1 MGSYNMAAIVLQD
14 ESGMVSRD
22 HSNRI
27 PIIRELRSNIMNGEW
42 EKVESILKESFHEPY

>member
-1 MGSYNMAAIVLQD
+1 MNSYNMAAVVLQD

-27 PIIRELRSNIMNGEW
+27 PVIQELRSNITSGEW
-42 EKVESILKESFHEPY
+42 EKVESILKESFNEQ